1 MGNCVDCKIMMMIYW
16 IWQQRLDYNAYM
28 HTYSKGKLGL
38 YIKYIHTVK
47 SAGGAGNSKVN
58 TV

>member
-1 MGNCVDCKIMMMIYW
+1 MMMIYW